1 MTKEHNGHKSHSF
14 WEVSV
19 TIANDEWLYNKAR
32 EYAQQFGANED
43 TARRFIDDL
52 AACGIHRTP
61 GGTHYTLERVLA
73 ALEEYKE
80 EG

>member
-1 MTKEHNGHKSHSF
+1 MTEEHNGHLSYEH

-19 TIANDEWLYNKAR
+19 TIANYEGLYNKAR

-52 AACGIHRTP
+52 AADGVYKTP

-73 ALEEYKE
+73 SLEEYE
-80 EG
+80 EE